1 VVAHVA
7 LVFSSIGMRVREV
20 VNLLLSVDIILI
32 EEVRSGL
39 GSQG

>member
-1 VVAHVA
+1 MAHVA
-7 LVFSSIGMRVREV
+7 LVFGCIGMRVREV
-20 VNLLLSVDIILI
+20 VNLLLRVDIILI